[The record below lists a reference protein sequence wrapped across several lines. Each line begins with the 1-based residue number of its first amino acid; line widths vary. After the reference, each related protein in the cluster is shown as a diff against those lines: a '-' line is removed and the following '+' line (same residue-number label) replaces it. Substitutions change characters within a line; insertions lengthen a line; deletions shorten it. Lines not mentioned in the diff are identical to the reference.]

1 MSDIIRTWRHI
12 PQRYNLIGT
21 KCATCGKVY
30 FSPRV
35 ICPECRRNGK
45 LESIQFKGTGKVHSF
60 SIVRTPI
67 DDFKTIAPYS
77 VAIIELDEG
86 AKVTSQIVDSDIDNI
101 EIGDQVEM
109 VFRKIREDGEDGV
122 ISYGFKFKIKK

>member
-21 KCATCGKVY
+21 KCTTCGKVY
-30 FSPRV
+30 FPPRV

-45 LESIQFKGTGKVHSF
+45 LENIQFKGTGKIHSF

-67 DDFKTIAPYS
+67 DDFKTIAPYP

-86 AKVTSQIVDSDIDNI
+86 AKVTSQIVDADIDNI
-101 EIGDQVEM
+101 EIGDPVEM

-122 ISYGFKFKIKK
+122 ISYGFKFKIRK